1 MYQDLVARKMPEQID
16 EDKYIMMYLDEYI
29 TDLRKAVE
37 HLDEAYD
44 LSLTREQKLRDLHRK
59 DIALISSTFI
69 QEANDRGYCEAYD
82 EIIDALNKQLHY
94 ELDTREKEYEIIARY
109 MVTVRHI
116 ITEKSQSDAENTANE
131 MSLTDYVSRVS
142 DFYDYEEQD
151 TSVRLAD

>member
-44 LSLTREQKLRDLHRK
+44 LSLTREQKLRDRHRQ
-59 DIALISSTFI
+59 DISLIGTTFI
-69 QEANDRGYCEAYD
+69 KEADDRGYCEAYD
-82 EIIDALNKQLHY
+82 EVIDALNKELHY
-94 ELDTREKEYEIIARY
+94 ELETREQEYEITAKY
-109 MVTVRHI
+109 MVTV
-116 ITEKSQSDAENTANE
+116 TYTTTAKCLSDAEDTANE
-131 MSLTDYVSRVS
+131 MDLHDYASRVS
-142 DFYDYEEQD
+142 DFYEYVEHG